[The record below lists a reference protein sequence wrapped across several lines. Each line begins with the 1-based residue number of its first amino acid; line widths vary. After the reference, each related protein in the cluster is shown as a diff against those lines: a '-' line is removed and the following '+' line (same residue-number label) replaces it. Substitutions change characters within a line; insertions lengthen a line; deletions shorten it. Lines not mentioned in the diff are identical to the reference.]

1 MNEQIL
7 IQQGFEF
14 YHKDNSRIHY
24 TKDLG
29 GDGYTHLHIF
39 LKPDGSFTGE
49 LQEVLIEYDGSK
61 YDVITKEAV
70 EEGESLQDFLNRI
83 Y

>member
-7 IQQGFEF
+7 ILQGFEF

-29 GDGYTHLHIF
+29 GDGYTYLHIF

-49 LQEVLIEYDGSK
+49 VQEFLIESDGSR

-70 EEGESLQDFLNRI
+70 EEGESLQEFLNRI
-83 Y
+83 

>member
-14 YHKDNSRIHY
+14 QSKDNSHIHY
-24 TKDLG
+24 AKDLG

-39 LKPDGSFTGE
+39 LKPDGSFTCE
-49 LQEVLIEYDGSK
+49 IHEVLLESDGSR
-61 YDVITKEAV
+61 YDDYTKEYV
-70 EEGESLQDFLNRI
+70 KNGESLQEFLNRI
-83 Y
+83 